1 MHGGPP
7 VDARDEVDER
17 VRAVLPAGAKSSGER
32 RQQRGDIDGGG
43 VGEKLAELHLRLKIR
58 EMVRLRD
65 GWTSSSLTA
74 GS

>member
-7 VDARDEVDER
+7 VDALDEVDER
-17 VRAVLPAGAKSSGER
+17 VRAVPRRRDVGGER

-43 VGEKLAELHLRLKIR
+43 VGEKLAEIHLRLKIR

-65 GWTSSSLTA
+65 GWTLSSLIA